1 MRAIRLAA
9 LSDSPDAFGAR
20 YEDEAQK
27 PVSEFEQTAI
37 EHAESES
44 STTFLAKESGAAIGQ
59 IGAFFQKPT
68 GRAFICAMWVS
79 PEVRRKE
86 VGSRLVNM
94 AHHWLQDR
102 GADEIYAWVTDTN
115 IAAQQFYRRLG
126 FSPSGTNAPLPS
138 NPRIMETLY
147 VYSS

>member
-1 MRAIRLAA
+1 MNIEISKIQATDGNLLRAIRLAA

-86 VGSRLVNM
+86 GKRS
-94 AHHWLQDR
+94 
-102 GADEIYAWVTDTN
+102 TN
-115 IAAQQFYRRLG
+115 
-126 FSPSGTNAPLPS
+126 PT
-138 NPRIMETLY
+138 
-147 VYSS
+147 